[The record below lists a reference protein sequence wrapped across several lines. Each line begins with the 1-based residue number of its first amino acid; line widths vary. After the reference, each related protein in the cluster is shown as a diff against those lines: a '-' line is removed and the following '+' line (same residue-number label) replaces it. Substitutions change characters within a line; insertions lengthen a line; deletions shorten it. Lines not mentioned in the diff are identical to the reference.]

1 MKFRFSMHGHF
12 AAILGVTL
20 SLSGSYAF
28 AQQTTG
34 AAVATSAS
42 TASGASAYAMPT
54 WSTYYGTVDAI
65 RADSQKTQAEIE
77 NLKLHHQL
85 DQARHGIFNDNGAAQ
100 ASNGPASAM
109 LMAGQPSASAAPAAA
124 PAASVQRDPVVQQ
137 VSMVDG
143 RWTASIQLASGARV
157 TVHPGDAVRGLGK
170 IESIGLGQVTVTQ
183 GGKVTALQ
191 FAGDVPQS
199 QDAPAQPSGPTIRP
213 LMGAMP
219 VGLH

>member
-1 MKFRFSMHGHF
+1 MKFRFNMHGYF
-12 AAILGVTL
+12 AAILSVTL

-34 AAVATSAS
+34 AVVAASAS
-42 TASGASAYAMPT
+42 TAPGPSAYAMPT

-109 LMAGQPSASAAPAAA
+109 LMAGQPSAAAA
-124 PAASVQRDPVVQQ
+124 PAVSVQRDPVVQQ

-170 IESIGLGQVTVTQ
+170 IESIGLGQVTVIQ

-219 VGLH
+219 VGLR